1 MQIGII
7 GIGLIGGSIAK
18 DLYNQIGI
26 EVIGYDTSPSHC
38 ETALHLQ
45 LVHRIES
52 IEYITEKCETI
63 IIAVPVDII
72 ANILPLILDKISDK
86 QLVLDVGSTKQ
97 KICAKVKAHPH
108 RNRYVAAHPLAG
120 TEFSGPEAAI
130 SGLFRNKKN
139 IICERALSAKDAVDL
154 SLKIFQ
160 SLGMHTYFLGPQEHD
175 KHLAYV
181 SHLSHVSS
189 FMLGLTVLDLEKDEK
204 QIFNLAS
211 TGLTSTVR
219 LAKSSPKTWSAIF
232 ENNSKY
238 VEEALEN
245 YISHLENFLQL
256 LKQKDTKASYQLMEE
271 ANDIKRVL
279 NGIVAEK

>member
-26 EVIGYDTSPSHC
+26 EVIGYDASATHC
-38 ETALHLQ
+38 EAAKKLQ
-45 LVHRIES
+45 LVHKIES
-52 IEYITEKCETI
+52 IDYISEHCEAI
-63 IIAVPVDII
+63 IIAVPVDVI
-72 ANILPLILDKISDK
+72 ARILPSILDKITDN
-86 QLVLDVGSTKQ
+86 QIVIDVGSTKQ
-97 KICAKVKAHPH
+97 KICEVVKNHP
-108 RNRYVAAHPLAG
+108 RRKRYVAAHPLAG

-139 IICERALSAKDAVDL
+139 IICARELSDDDAIQT
-154 SLKIFQ
+154 SINIFQ
-160 SLGMHTYFLGPQEHD
+160 SLGMNTYFLEPREHD

-211 TGLTSTVR
+211 TGLASTVR
-219 LAKSSPKTWSAIF
+219 LAKSSPKTWSPIF
-232 ENNSKY
+232 ENNSKF

-245 YISHLENFLQL
+245 YISHLQNFLQL
-256 LKQKDTKASYQLMEE
+256 LKQKNTTASYKLMEE

-279 NGIVAEK
+279 NGIAAEK